1 MIVCSNPLVFQI
13 TRRQYIKPTFETAS
27 SDTDENVM
35 TNALQF
41 ISEDTVGNLTLDTLL
56 GHSTVLLLSAVN
68 SISIQNLNRGV

>member
-1 MIVCSNPLVFQI
+1 
-13 TRRQYIKPTFETAS
+13 
-27 SDTDENVM
+27 M